1 MAPPSLKKD
10 QGGKALRFNV
20 NGVDYAFRESEFTGK
35 LERELYGSAG
45 LTWIKA
51 VQAAQDGALFG
62 VAALIWLARRQAGQT
77 VDYEVVESELY
88 ADAMAGDLTLTFEDV
103 DADGGDDA
111 GPPADGAN

>member
-1 MAPPSLKKD
+1 MAPPSLKK
-10 QGGKALRFNV
+10 QQEGKALRFNV

-35 LERELYGSAG
+35 LERELYAQAG

-77 VDYEVVESELY
+77 VNYEAVESELY
-88 ADAMAGDLTLTFEDV
+88 ADAMAGDLTLTFEDA
-103 DADGGDDA
+103 DADGGGDD
-111 GPPADGAN
+111 GPPVGGAS